1 LIILI
6 VLKWLRTRFSILAR
20 FICLVLKYELSVVVT
35 RIIATV
41 SVTRLELVLTIVK
54 YFKLI
59 VDAKQLR
66 A

>member
-1 LIILI
+1 LI
-6 VLKWLRTRFSILAR
+6 VLKWLRTRFRILAR

-35 RIIATV
+35 HIIATV
-41 SVTRLELVLTIVK
+41 SVTRLELVLTVVK